1 MERFLKTAPFKILSK
16 KKAYMEVTYHPSER
30 NIFAKEIVSSFES
43 YKTLITCDYS
53 EKYQVFYK
61 RIEHFYNRFLSVPVK
76 RGGLKEFDV
85 GFLGEEK
92 INKEYYSIVFSIYPT
107 LEESL
112 WVRVAYL
119 RPQQITEIKDV
130 KDLLDADTLFLAKR
144 KVFLDDVDEYSG
156 IIEGLVGT
164 LYTYKV
170 NEVFWWVN
178 CYSLIEVVASCFTDR
193 LLAISTGVNSDRSS
207 PTR

>member
-1 MERFLKTAPFKILSK
+1 MERFLKVGPFKIRSK
-16 KKAYMEVTYHPSER
+16 DKVYIEVAYHPSER

-53 EKYQVFYK
+53 EKYQAFYK
-61 RIEHFYNRFLSVPVK
+61 RIAHFYNRFLNVPLE
-76 RGGLKEFDV
+76 RGTPKKFDV

-92 INKEYYSIVFSIYPT
+92 INKEYYSIVFNIYPT

-112 WVRVAYL
+112 WVRVAFL
-119 RPQQITEIKDV
+119 TPQQITEIKDV
-130 KDLLDADTLFLAKR
+130 NDLLDADTLFVAER
-144 KVFLDDVDEYSG
+144 KVFLNDVDEYSG

-170 NEVFWWVN
+170 EEVFWW
-178 CYSLIEVVASCFTDR
+178 LKT
-193 LLAISTGVNSDRSS
+193 
-207 PTR
+207 

>member
-1 MERFLKTAPFKILSK
+1 MERFLKVEPFKILSK
-16 KKAYMEVTYHPSER
+16 KKAYIEVTYHPSER

-61 RIEHFYNRFLSVPVK
+61 RIASFYNRFLDVPLE
-76 RGGLKEFDV
+76 RGSSKKFDV

-92 INKEYYSIVFSIYPT
+92 INKEYYSIVFNIYPT

-119 RPQQITEIKDV
+119 TPRQITKIKDV
-130 KDLLDADTLFLAKR
+130 KDLLDADTLFVAKR

-170 NEVFWWVN
+170 EEVFWG
-178 CYSLIEVVASCFTDR
+178 LKT
-193 LLAISTGVNSDRSS
+193 
-207 PTR
+207 

>member
-1 MERFLKTAPFKILSK
+1 MERFLKAGPFKILSK
-16 KKAYMEVTYHPSER
+16 KKAYIEVTYHPSER

-43 YKTLITCDYS
+43 YKTLITCNYS

-61 RIEHFYNRFLSVPVK
+61 RIAHFYNRFLAVPLE
-76 RGGLKEFDV
+76 RGTPKKFDV

-92 INKEYYSIVFSIYPT
+92 INKECYSIVFSIYPT

-112 WVRVAYL
+112 CVRVAYL
-119 RPQQITEIKDV
+119 TPQQITEIKDV
-130 KDLLDADTLFLAKR
+130 KDLLDVDTLFVAKR

-170 NEVFWWVN
+170 EEVF
-178 CYSLIEVVASCFTDR
+178 
-193 LLAISTGVNSDRSS
+193 
-207 PTR
+207 

>member
-1 MERFLKTAPFKILSK
+1 MERFLKVGPFKIRSK
-16 KKAYMEVTYHPSER
+16 DKVYIEVAYHPSER

-53 EKYQVFYK
+53 EKYQAFYK
-61 RIEHFYNRFLSVPVK
+61 RIAHFYNRFLNVPLE
-76 RGGLKEFDV
+76 RGTPKKFDV

-92 INKEYYSIVFSIYPT
+92 INKEYYSIVFNIYPT

-112 WVRVAYL
+112 WVRVAFL
-119 RPQQITEIKDV
+119 TPRQITEIKDV
-130 KDLLDADTLFLAKR
+130 NDLLDADTLFVAER
-144 KVFLDDVDEYSG
+144 KVFLNDVDEYSG

-170 NEVFWWVN
+170 EEVF
-178 CYSLIEVVASCFTDR
+178 
-193 LLAISTGVNSDRSS
+193 
-207 PTR
+207 

>member
-1 MERFLKTAPFKILSK
+1 MERFLKVGPFKIRSK
-16 KKAYMEVTYHPSER
+16 DKVYIEVAYHPSER

-53 EKYQVFYK
+53 EKYQAFYK
-61 RIEHFYNRFLSVPVK
+61 RIAHFYNRFLNVPLE
-76 RGGLKEFDV
+76 RGTPKKFDV

-92 INKEYYSIVFSIYPT
+92 INKEYYSIVFNIYPT

-112 WVRVAYL
+112 WVRVAFL
-119 RPQQITEIKDV
+119 TPQQITEIKGV
-130 KDLLDADTLFLAKR
+130 QDLLDADTLFVAER
-144 KVFLDDVDEYSG
+144 KVFLNDVDEYSG

-170 NEVFWWVN
+170 EEVFWW
-178 CYSLIEVVASCFTDR
+178 LKT
-193 LLAISTGVNSDRSS
+193 
-207 PTR
+207 